1 MDFEGQLRLFE
12 GEVVAIQCQLYHSGP
27 AGWEVRVVSRIDNEP
42 WPADGA
48 SFYCELSKQ
57 EALDVVVA
65 ELFGAL
71 EL

>member
-12 GEVVAIQCQLYHSGP
+12 GEVVAIQVQLYHAGP
-27 AGWEVRVVSRIDNEP
+27 CGWEVRYVGRIDNEP

-48 SFYCELSKQ
+48 EFYSELTKS

-65 ELFGAL
+65 GLFGLL

>member
-12 GEVVAIQCQLYHSGP
+12 GEVVAIQVQLYHAAP
-27 AGWEVRVVSRIDNEP
+27 CGWEVRIVGRIDNEP
-42 WPADGA
+42 WPTDGA
-48 SFYCELSKQ
+48 AFYSELTKT

-65 ELFGAL
+65 ELYEKL